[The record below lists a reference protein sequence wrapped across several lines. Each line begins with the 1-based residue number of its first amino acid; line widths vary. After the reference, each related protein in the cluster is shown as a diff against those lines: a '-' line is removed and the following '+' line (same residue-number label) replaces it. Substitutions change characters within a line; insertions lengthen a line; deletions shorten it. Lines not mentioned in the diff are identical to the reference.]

1 MGKSSSPPPP
11 DPYATAQAQT
21 QSNIATAQNN
31 AQLNRVN
38 TYTPYGSLVYDN
50 SGSGGGSSGGGM
62 FGVGGGGYGGSGG
75 GGSGSTQGQFD
86 LESSL
91 LNPGGAGA
99 DYFGLPNPFGHVLGN
114 NNSTPIQD
122 IRRAQSRGIPITDD
136 QWAQAG
142 LPPGGGTFGLGG
154 GGGSGSSSPSGY
166 SATVSLS
173 PQEQYLY
180 ERGAQ
185 NRARIA
191 DTAGGMLGQVQNSY
205 ANPID
210 VSGAPRIASSVQ
222 NNGPGLASTVHQDGG
237 TTREA
242 IQNAQ
247 DAAYRSQTQYLDPQY
262 ARAQPALEN
271 KLANQGITDTGSEA
285 YKNAMNTFNE
295 GKTQAYGAAQNSAT
309 AAGQA
314 EQARLYG
321 QALSDAQLQNQA
333 NQQGF
338 GQGLSS
344 AMLQNQGNQQYMS
357 NLFALRNQ
365 PLNEYNA
372 LASGSQVQNPTFP
385 GVPQTQQANTNTAGI
400 FQDNF
405 TNQIANQN
413 SQNSQRNNAAATA
426 AMMAAMFL

>member
-1 MGKSSSPPPP
+1 MGKQQPATPP

-21 QSNIATAQNN
+21 QSNVSTAQEN
-31 AQLNRVN
+31 ARLNRVN

-50 SGSGGGSSGGGM
+50 GAGSSGGGTYPNGPYAGGGGAYGLGGGSSGGSQSG
-62 FGVGGGGYGGSGG
+62 FNAGSA
-75 GGSGSTQGQFD
+75 F
-86 LESSL
+86 

-99 DYFGLPNPFGHVLGN
+99 QMFGLPDPFKGFTDSITGAGN
-114 NNSTPIQD
+114 SSAAQD
-122 IRRAQSRGIPITDD
+122 IRRAQAQGLPISDSD
-136 QWAQAG
+136 WAKAG
-142 LPPGGGTFGLGG
+142 LPPGGGGMFGF
-154 GGGSGSSSPSGY
+154 GGSGSGSSSSPSGY
-166 SATVSLS
+166 SATISLS

-180 ERGAQ
+180 ERSAQ

-210 VSGAPRIASSVQ
+210 TSGIPGVASKV
-222 NNGPGLASTVHQDGG
+222 TQDGA
-237 TTREA
+237 TTADA
-242 IQNAQ
+242 IKNAQ
-247 DAAYRSQTQYLDPQY
+247 DAAYKSQTQYLDPRY
-262 ARAQPALEN
+262 AREQPALEN

-295 GKTQAYGAAQNSAT
+295 GKNQAYGAAQNSAT

-321 QALSDAQLQNQA
+321 EA
-333 NQQGF
+333 
-338 GQGLSS
+338 LSS
-344 AMLQNQGNQQYMS
+344 ANLQNQGNQQAMS

-385 GVPQTQQANTNTAGI
+385 GIPQSQQANTNTAGI

-413 SQNSQRNNAAATA
+413 TQNAQRNNTAATA